1 MVGKTFNNY
10 RIILKKYFVLPVYFR
25 MGGGGALFLMS
36 MTIKH
41 SIDLLKMRLDT
52 KKEINEFIDILTN
65 N

>member
-25 MGGGGALFLMS
+25 MGGGALFLMS

>member
-1 MVGKTFNNY
+1 MIGKTFNNY

-25 MGGGGALFLMS
+25 MGGGGLFLMS